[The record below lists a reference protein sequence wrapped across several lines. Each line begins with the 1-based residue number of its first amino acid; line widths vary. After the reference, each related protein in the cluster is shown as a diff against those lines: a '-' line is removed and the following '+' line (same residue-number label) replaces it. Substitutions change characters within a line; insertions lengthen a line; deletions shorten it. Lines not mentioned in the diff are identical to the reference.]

1 MELNNYQTEITKAL
15 ETLKG
20 VGKCVAVIGSSYISP
35 DTKAYAD
42 AGKTGY
48 ELAKAGYAVM
58 TGGGFGLMEAVNK
71 GAQKAGGKSIGVFV
85 KYKNNYPQNDFV
97 DKEYNIVLS
106 SISARKE
113 LFQKMAT
120 AFVALPGG
128 FGSLDEITECIA
140 LMQVN
145 EIERRPMILQDRN
158 FWLPAI
164 TWTKQVLKNEY
175 KVINDEDMAF
185 IHLTDNVER
194 TLAVIGS

>member
-1 MELNNYQTEITKAL
+1 M
-15 ETLKG
+15 KG

-145 EIERRPMILQDRN
+145 EIERRPMILQDRS

-175 KVINDEDMAF
+175 NVINDEDMAF